1 MLETAPIGVFDSGF
15 GGLTILT
22 EIKKLLPEY
31 DFIYLGDNARAPYGN
46 RSFDVVYDFTL
57 EAVNF
62 LFSKGSSLVIIAC
75 NTSSAKAL
83 RSIQQNDLP
92 KFSGEKRVLGV
103 IRPSTEEIGSLTQTK
118 HVGILGTTGTI
129 QSGSYEIE
137 LKKFAP
143 QITVTQ
149 HACPMWVPL
158 IENNRH
164 NSIAGKM
171 FIEEDVKELL
181 KKDPL
186 IDTIL
191 LACTHYPVIKSQ
203 IEELLGNR
211 IKVIAQGPIVA
222 EKLTDY
228 LLRHPEM
235 EKRLSKGSTT
245 RYLTTENNIIF
256 DQKASQFLEQ
266 EIRSEHVEIST

>member
-1 MLETAPIGVFDSGF
+1 
-15 GGLTILT
+15 
-22 EIKKLLPEY
+22 
-31 DFIYLGDNARAPYGN
+31 
-46 RSFDVVYDFTL
+46 
-57 EAVNF
+57 
-62 LFSKGSSLVIIAC
+62 
-75 NTSSAKAL
+75 
-83 RSIQQNDLP
+83 
-92 KFSGEKRVLGV
+92 
-103 IRPSTEEIGSLTQTK
+103 
-118 HVGILGTTGTI
+118 
-129 QSGSYEIE
+129 
-137 LKKFAP
+137 
-143 QITVTQ
+143 
-149 HACPMWVPL
+149 
-158 IENNRH
+158 
-164 NSIAGKM
+164 M

-191 LACTHYPVIKSQ
+191 LACTHYPVIKSH